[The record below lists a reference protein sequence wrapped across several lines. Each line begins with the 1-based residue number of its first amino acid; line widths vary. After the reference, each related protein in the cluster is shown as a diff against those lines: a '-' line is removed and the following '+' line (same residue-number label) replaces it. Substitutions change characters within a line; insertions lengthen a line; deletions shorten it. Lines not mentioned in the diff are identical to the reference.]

1 MITVRI
7 HQALLR
13 GHVLSLTEQRVA
25 LLVFA
30 LAGLAAAR
38 LLILDPSVVRGVVC
52 EFQALL
58 RIHNHVP
65 NLVAEIRLR

>member
-7 HQALLR
+7 YEALLG
-13 GHVLSLTEQRVA
+13 GHMLSLTEQRVA
-25 LLVFA
+25 YFVFA

-38 LLILDPSVVRGVVC
+38 LVIVTTSVVRGVVC

-58 RIHNHVP
+58 RVHNHVS
-65 NLVAEIRLR
+65 NLVAEIRLG